1 MAGKYDFDISEPA
14 STAKEAVQW
23 LYFCL
28 FGCYKRSEWCRYEFR

>member
-23 LYFCL
+23 LYFAYL
-28 FGCYKRSEWCRYEFR
+28 AAIKDQNGAA